1 MSRQKPEKQIYKKEN
16 LLLGILWTK
25 FKGIFTN
32 TVTFAVVNTDL
43 NKPIAK
49 ENHNFFFLIRS
60 IKDTTKGSK
69 TNWKKEVDH
78 FFLN

>member
-49 ENHNFFFLIRS
+49 ENHNFFFFN
-60 IKDTTKGSK
+60 SK
-69 TNWKKEVDH
+69 NKRYH
-78 FFLN
+78 QGQ